1 MKRPIV
7 LCAVC
12 CSVMSVCGTFFGIN
26 AFLIAAV
33 LCFIS
38 GIACMFKFRETAI
51 VPVLVVL
58 LTVNMLL
65 NTNVKIKNI
74 AAVNAQDSY
83 INGIV
88 TDVDFYGS
96 NVYYT
101 INVKESEKPELQ
113 GIKMCLSSSA
123 STADIGDTISCNAV
137 IYTVTDRRTQYYSN
151 GVFAVGRIT
160 ETNAVTSGKG
170 VTKTVYNVQKAIT
183 DKLFSN
189 MSPQSAATVNA
200 LLCGNREYQTKEFSQ
215 AVRKSGVSH
224 VMVVSGMHMS
234 ILCGGVYFLLEK
246 IKTGRNLRSII
257 MLLVI
262 AAFMTLCGFTPSVIR
277 AGITYLIM
285 ISGNLLLRRSDGL
298 ASLCCA
304 VTLIT
309 LVNPLI
315 TGNVGYLLSVSAT
328 FGLIVLYPLLEAR
341 VKIRNK
347 FVREFTK
354 TVLTAFSALVTTA
367 PISLIFFGSITPI
380 AIVTNVCISYA
391 VTGALIFAAVGTA
404 MYFLPFGE
412 FLCKIPYTIADI
424 AAKYCNAVINF
435 FGSV

>member
-189 MSPQSAATVNA
+189 MSPQSAAT
-200 LLCGNREYQTKEFSQ
+200 
-215 AVRKSGVSH
+215 
-224 VMVVSGMHMS
+224 GMARPRIDGS
-234 ILCGGVYFLLEK
+234 SVPITPE
-246 IKTGRNLRSII
+246 
-257 MLLVI
+257 I
-262 AAFMTLCGFTPSVIR
+262 AA
-277 AGITYLIM
+277 
-285 ISGNLLLRRSDGL
+285 
-298 ASLCCA
+298 
-304 VTLIT
+304 
-309 LVNPLI
+309 
-315 TGNVGYLLSVSAT
+315 AT
-328 FGLIVLYPLLEAR
+328 MPMAR
-341 VKIRNK
+341 DAR
-347 FVREFTK
+347 
-354 TVLTAFSALVTTA
+354 
-367 PISLIFFGSITPI
+367 
-380 AIVTNVCISYA
+380 
-391 VTGALIFAAVGTA
+391 
-404 MYFLPFGE
+404 LP
-412 FLCKIPYTIADI
+412 
-424 AAKYCNAVINF
+424 
-435 FGSV
+435 